1 MIKNPLYLEKELLK
15 FLITHIPQD
24 NWHKKRNSLR
34 QQKGGVQSFKHVPH
48 FLNKRIDHVGIVT
61 GVCQELGWPTS
72 WRRWSPTNGVWSV
85 LARIYLRSQ

>member
-34 QQKGGVQSFKHVPH
+34 QQKVA
-48 FLNKRIDHVGIVT
+48 
-61 GVCQELGWPTS
+61 
-72 WRRWSPTNGVWSV
+72 RRNV
-85 LARIYLRSQ
+85 RCKQQ